1 MALIGHRDGVEEC
14 PLLGVKQTSKFKS
27 VTSTFDPKR
36 TSGGSF
42 RLTLKSAELEA
53 LYTAAGRLMIMPT
66 AFTELE

>member
-1 MALIGHRDGVEEC
+1 MSTMQLLAEE
-14 PLLGVKQTSKFKS
+14 V
-27 VTSTFDPKR
+27 PKR

-66 AFTELE
+66 AFNELE